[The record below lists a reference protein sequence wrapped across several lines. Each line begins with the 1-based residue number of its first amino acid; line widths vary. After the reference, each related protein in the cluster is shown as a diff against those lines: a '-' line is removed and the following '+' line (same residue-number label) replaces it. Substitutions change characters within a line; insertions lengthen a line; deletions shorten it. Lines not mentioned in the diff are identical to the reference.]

1 MLFKFRDRLP
11 YLILAVAILAL
22 DRWTK
27 WMIDTQLSLNQTI
40 SVIDGFFNITYVPN
54 TGIAFGILNSV
65 SSPAKTALLS
75 AFAAGAAIGVV
86 LYSLRNPANHRLFQ
100 VALSMI
106 LAGAVGNLYD
116 RIRYGYVI
124 DFLEF
129 YIGDYRW
136 PSFNVADSAI
146 STGVVLLALE
156 IFRNDSSSKTA
167 ART

>member
-11 YLILAVAILAL
+11 YLILAAVILAL

-86 LYSLRNPANHRLFQ
+86 FYSLRNPANHRLFQ

-156 IFRNDSSSKTA
+156 IFRNDTAKTA
-167 ART
+167 ARTR

>member
-1 MLFKFRDRLP
+1 MTSYFIR
-11 YLILAVAILAL
+11 
-22 DRWTK
+22 
-27 WMIDTQLSLNQTI
+27 
-40 SVIDGFFNITYVPN
+40 
-54 TGIAFGILNSV
+54 
-65 SSPAKTALLS
+65 
-75 AFAAGAAIGVV
+75 
-86 LYSLRNPANHRLFQ
+86 RLFQ